1 MKSRPSASCR
11 RLLVVGLGTIALG
24 CRPTVDYLGYDRP
37 ETLAPLACPAP
48 YRSAYKDVLGKTD
61 ADIDK
66 KLSIGF
72 NQLFHGSAADE
83 AIYFVSGTDQASIRD
98 VLHNNE
104 TRTEG
109 LGLAMVVC
117 AMLDH
122 RDEFDRL
129 WRYSKAALKYQSGV
143 LAGYFRS
150 RCDLVQIP
158 PTGTASAS
166 RECADP
172 YGLQQFVMAL
182 LVARQRW
189 GNLGGSI
196 DYTAEAASLF
206 ELMRGKP
213 RTANDA
219 AGGAGGANSVGV
231 GVAGASS
238 GLGGVAGSDANG
250 PIAPTFDALTKL
262 PWDEPGANPSQ
273 LTGTALIM
281 PGYYTLWAQV
291 TGDGFFIDAAFEGRR
306 FLKAVANPTTG
317 LIPVRAYFNLTPFE
331 WWPHFSAEAYR
342 ALLNLVIDRLWATSE
357 SWQGPQIEE
366 LVKFF
371 IGKGLAEYG
380 AAYTLDGATA
390 LITDHPSELILVNGV
405 VASLSNNAAQAD
417 FLRAAWNQPI
427 PTGPYRYYPGLLYLV
442 SNLILGGRF
451 QVCH

>member
-1 MKSRPSASCR
+1 MKSRPSASWS
-11 RLLVVGLGTIALG
+11 RLLVVGLGVVALG

-37 ETLAPLACPAP
+37 ATLAPLACPAP

-66 KLSIGF
+66 RLSNGF

-83 AIYFVSGTDQASIRD
+83 AIYFVTSADQASIRD
-98 VLHNNE
+98 FLHNNE

-109 LGLAMVVC
+109 LGLAMVIC

-122 RDEFDRL
+122 QDEFDRM
-129 WRYSKAALKYQSGV
+129 WRYSKAQLTYQTGV
-143 LAGYFRS
+143 QTGYFRS
-150 RCDLVQIP
+150 HCDLVQIP
-158 PTGTASAS
+158 PTGTASAT

-182 LVARQRW
+182 LLARQRW

-213 RTANDA
+213 RMANDS
-219 AGGAGGANSVGV
+219 AGGAGGANSAVV
-231 GVAGASS
+231 GVAGSSS
-238 GLGGVAGSDANG
+238 GVEGSMANG
-250 PIAPTFDALTKL
+250 LIAPTFDALTKL

-273 LTGTALIM
+273 LTGTSLIM

-291 TGDGFFIDAAFEGRR
+291 TGDGFFIDAAVEGRR

-317 LIPVRAYFNLTPFE
+317 LIPVRAYFNLEPFE

-371 IGKGLAEYG
+371 IGKGLTEYG

-390 LITDHPSELILVNGV
+390 LIPEHSSELVLVNGV
-405 VASLSNNAAQAD
+405 VASLSNNAAQRD
-417 FLRAAWNQPI
+417 FLRAAWDQPI
-427 PTGPYRYYPGLLYLV
+427 PVGQYRYYRGLLYLV

-451 QVCH
+451 QVCP